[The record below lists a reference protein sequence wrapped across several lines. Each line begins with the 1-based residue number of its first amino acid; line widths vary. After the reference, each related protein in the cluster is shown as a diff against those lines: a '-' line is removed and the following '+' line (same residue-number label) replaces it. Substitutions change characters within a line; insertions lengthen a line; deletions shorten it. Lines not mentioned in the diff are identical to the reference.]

1 MAPFRTV
8 ISSAF
13 LSLALLAL
21 SPANQSAQA
30 FGGSSYKAEAAI
42 LSAGSRAAAISRL
55 RAVPSVGVVNLNIR
69 TVPRFRSNETDVA
82 EYKVSAGKNFS
93 GIKRL
98 RNLHRPRGRRGY
110 FLQRLPQ
117 ALHSLKAGSSPCPV
131 KVLHLGIDLSIKP
144 F

>member
-13 LSLALLAL
+13 LSLALLAV
-21 SPANQSAQA
+21 SPASQSAQA
-30 FGGSSYKAEAAI
+30 FGGNSYKAEAAI

-69 TVPRFRSNETDVA
+69 TVPRFRSSETDVA
-82 EYKVSAGKNFS
+82 EYRISAGKNFS

-98 RNLHRPRGRRGY
+98 RNALASNPVTRRALAVRGISIGRVVGVDVY
-110 FLQRLPQ
+110 SSGSIRLY
-117 ALHSLKAGSSPCPV
+117 
-131 KVLHLGIDLSIKP
+131 VL
-144 F
+144 